1 VKRKKEYVEPS
12 SEDTSPAE
20 IALSAKKT
28 NDSSAKDI
36 ISTILLFGG
45 ALVTAILLNVFV
57 FQSYEVDGQSMEP
70 TLQNH
75 DRLII
80 YKFGKTVAN
89 IEGKTFMPNRGDII
103 VFHKPN
109 GTSDQLIKRVIG
121 LPGDHVVVKNEKITI
136 YNTAH
141 QNGFNPDDAPYGGD
155 LSPTAGNVDVTVGAG
170 EVFVCGDNRIPGA
183 SLDSR
188 SLLGNVSTKLIVGKL
203 TLRYLPFGNYK
214 VF

>member
-1 VKRKKEYVEPS
+1 MEQQPS
-12 SEDTSPAE
+12 QSESASD
-20 IALSAKKT
+20 IAL
-28 NDSSAKDI
+28 KDKGDGN
-36 ISTILLFGG
+36 STGKDVFSTVLLFGG
-45 ALVTAILLNVFV
+45 ALLTAILLNVFV
-57 FQSYEVDGQSMEP
+57 FQSYEVDGQSMQP
-70 TLQNH
+70 TLENR

-80 YKFGKTVAN
+80 YKFGKTLSK
-89 IEGKTFMPNRGDII
+89 IERKTFMPSRGDII

-136 YNTAH
+136 YNSAH
-141 QNGFNPDDAPYGGD
+141 PNGFNPDDAPYGGD

-170 EVFVCGDNRIPGA
+170 EVFVCGDNRVPGA

-188 SLLGNVSTKLIVGKL
+188 SILGNVPTKLIVGKL
-203 TLRYLPFGNYK
+203 TLRYMPFGNYK